1 MRAGGKEGAAKKGCD
16 ASEVRASGKFYSG
29 RTGMAKAIMI
39 QGTMSN
45 SGKSF
50 VTAGLCRVFKQ
61 DGYKVAPFKSQ
72 NMALNSYI
80 TQEGLEIGRAQAM
93 QAEAAMIEPTH
104 WMNPILLKPT
114 SNMGSQVIV
123 NGEVYANLSAQEY
136 YDRKDSLMP
145 EILKAF
151 EHLSEEND
159 IIVIEGAGSPAEINL
174 AENDIVNMGMA
185 KMADAPVILVADIDR
200 GGVFA
205 SAYGTIRLLPQE
217 EQERFCGIVINK
229 FRGDVEILKPGLSM
243 LEDLTDKPVLGVLP
257 LEKIDIDDEDSLSDR
272 LNQKTITGGIDVAV
286 IRLPHISN
294 FTDFSIFELIDG
306 VSLRYVSDKKEL
318 GEPDLIL
325 LPGTKN
331 TMSDMEWLIESGL
344 ESSIVRAAGDTRVI
358 GICGGFQLLGK
369 ELHDPEGVEHG
380 GNMRGLGL
388 LDISTVF
395 QGDKTRT
402 RIRGT
407 IREEHNLYGLKNRE
421 LLGYEIHMGATSN
434 LGEAVPVIDLED
446 GRTDAYM
453 TKDGRIWG
461 SYLHGIFDNEELVF
475 GLVHDIM
482 KEKGIHPSGKHLSVA
497 EYKEAQYNK
506 LADLIRDH
514 LDMERIYRILFG
526 ENVSAPDRSPDPG
539 KPGKR
544 ERTDDTDSFAD
555 EKGNNTVRCGG
566 EMDDTSGQGC
576 VHIYCG
582 DGKGKTTCVMGLA
595 VRAAGRGKKVLL
607 YQFLKDNGSGE
618 RNILDS
624 LPGVTVIPGAK
635 MDRFTFQM
643 NEEELSALHKA
654 NDAVLERITEM
665 APAYDMVVL
674 DESVY
679 AIGKGLLTEEKL
691 IAFLKKRPASLEVV
705 LSGRNPSKALKEQA
719 DYISEIRKVKHPF
732 DRGLS
737 SRIGIEL

>member
-1 MRAGGKEGAAKKGCD
+1 MG
-16 ASEVRASGKFYSG
+16 
-29 RTGMAKAIMI
+29 KAIMI

-80 TQEGLEIGRAQAM
+80 TTEGLEIGRAQAM

-123 NGEVYANLSAQEY
+123 NGEVYDNLSAQAY
-136 YDRKDSLMP
+136 YEMKDNLAP
-145 EILKAF
+145 EVKKAF
-151 EHLSEEND
+151 DHLSAEND
-159 IIVIEGAGSPAEINL
+159 IVVIEGAGSPAEINL

-205 SAYGTIRLLPQE
+205 SAYGTIKLLPQD
-217 EQERFCGIVINK
+217 EQDRFCGIVINK
-229 FRGDVEILKPGLSM
+229 FRGDVEILKPGLKM

-257 LEKIDIDDEDSLSDR
+257 MEKIDIDDEDSLSDR
-272 LNQKTITGGIDVAV
+272 LNQKTVTEGIDVAV

-294 FTDFSIFELIDG
+294 FTDFSVFELIDG
-306 VSLRYVSDKKEL
+306 VSLRYVTDKREL

-344 ESSIVRAAGDTRVI
+344 EGAVIRAAATTRVI

-369 ELHDPEGVEHG
+369 ELHDPDGVEHG
-380 GNMRGLGL
+380 GDMRGLGL

-407 IREEHNLYGLKNRE
+407 VHPDHNLYGLKNRE
-421 LLGYEIHMGATSN
+421 LEGYEIHMGKTEN
-434 LGEAVPVIDLED
+434 LGDAVAMIELED

-453 TKDGRIWG
+453 TGDGRIWG

-475 GLVHDIM
+475 ALVHAIM
-482 KEKGIHPSGKHLSVA
+482 QEKGIDPSDNHLSIA
-497 EYKEAQYNK
+497 EYKEVQYNK
-506 LADLIRDH
+506 LADLIRNN
-514 LDMERIYRILFG
+514 LDMDRIYGILFG
-526 ENVSAPDRSPDPG
+526 R
-539 KPGKR
+539 
-544 ERTDDTDSFAD
+544 DTDSAGK
-555 EKGNNTVRCGG
+555 ETVEDAPKHSQEGAEQKIRCG
-566 EMDDTSGQGC
+566 ERPDDISGKGC

-582 DGKGKTTCVMGLA
+582 DGKGKTTCVMGLT
-595 VRAAGRGKKVLL
+595 VRAAGSGKKVLL
-607 YQFLKDNGSGE
+607 HQFLKDDSSSE
-618 RNILDS
+618 RRIVDH
-624 LPGVTVIPGAK
+624 LPGVTVIPGGR
-635 MDRFTFQM
+635 MDKFTFQM
-643 NEEELSALHKA
+643 TEEELFELLAS
-654 NDAVLERITEM
+654 NDDMLDQMIQL
-665 APAYDMVVL
+665 APDYDMIVL
-674 DESVY
+674 DESLY
-679 AIGKGLLTEEKL
+679 AIDRGLLSEKKL
-691 IAFLKKRPASLEVV
+691 IDFLKNRPEHLEVV
-705 LSGRNPSKALKEQA
+705 LSGRNPSEAVKEQA
-719 DYISEIRKVKHPF
+719 DYISEICKVKHPF

-737 SRIGIEL
+737 SRVGIEL